1 MNRENEI
8 FEKEMLGKSLREMF
22 FEMNVEMQERFR
34 EIKDKFL
41 EAKINESSEYE
52 DIFVETVLVEKEDVF
67 KMDGV
72 FFPVVDKI
80 DIIDENY
87 KDIGK
92 CIFEFGFT

>member
-72 FFPVVDKI
+72 FFLWLIK
-80 DIIDENY
+80 
-87 KDIGK
+87 
-92 CIFEFGFT
+92 